1 MLKVDIHPVE
11 DGLVSEIESQGSLSE
26 ISEDISR
33 VILTTYNTIKQQD
46 PLLAHVF
53 RVGMTSALGTSE
65 FWSLQDSKK
74 ESFSSCVIRKKK

>member
-11 DGLVSEIESQGSLSE
+11 DGLVSEIESQGSLPE
-26 ISEDISR
+26 ISADISR

-46 PLLAHVF
+46 PLMAYAF
-53 RVGMTSALGTSE
+53 RLGMTEALGRSE

-74 ESFSSCVIRKKK
+74 ESFSSCVIQKK